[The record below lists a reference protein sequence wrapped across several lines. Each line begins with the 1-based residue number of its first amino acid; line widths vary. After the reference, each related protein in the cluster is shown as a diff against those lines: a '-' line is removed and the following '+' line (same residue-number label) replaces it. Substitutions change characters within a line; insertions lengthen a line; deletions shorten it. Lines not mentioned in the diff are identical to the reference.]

1 MSHVNVK
8 NAHLYELLTLIRI
21 RFSFSYIL
29 KKNPSV
35 IEEAKKPQNPTFPL
49 STYSIDVQYR

>member
-35 IEEAKKPQNPTFPL
+35 IEEAKKPQNP
-49 STYSIDVQYR
+49 SILK

>member
-29 KKNPSV
+29 KKKNPSV
-35 IEEAKKPQNPTFPL
+35 IEEAKTPQNP
-49 STYSIDVQYR
+49 SILK